1 MGFFGFFFFFFL
13 FKYFVCCLLFFLLFL
28 VPLKFMEI
36 TVTVSR
42 PCLKLV
48 GISKP
53 KLPQP
58 GSEALMFS
66 KASFTF
72 LAAESGRWYLHC
84 NVYWKYL
91 LQWHQTFTRTY
102 DEPTSPS
109 YRPFLHQSI
118 LQSGLRQC
126 NMAIII
132 QLSLADFYQFRAD
145 IRQTLPLSISS
156 LYLPHWV

>member
-1 MGFFGFFFFFFL
+1 MYAFSWGKNHSPMMAFSNVPWKTEVGRRWVFSGFFFFFFF

-109 YRPFLHQSI
+109 YRLSCTSPFCKVACGSV
-118 LQSGLRQC
+118 
-126 NMAIII
+126 
-132 QLSLADFYQFRAD
+132 
-145 IRQTLPLSISS
+145 TWP
-156 LYLPHWV
+156 